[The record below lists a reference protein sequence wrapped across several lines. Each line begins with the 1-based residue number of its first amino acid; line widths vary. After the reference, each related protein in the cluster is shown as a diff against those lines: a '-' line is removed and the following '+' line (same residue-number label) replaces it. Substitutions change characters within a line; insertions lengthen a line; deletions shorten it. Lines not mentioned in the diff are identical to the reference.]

1 MIRMRCVHMVAFR
14 LLLSVALTMFVTA
27 SPALAEQAASA
38 SDTLRLA
45 EVWRTALANHPVVRQ
60 ARSVLD
66 QAVAD
71 ARTARGAYDP
81 SVSAS
86 WEQKNF
92 GGSLY
97 YDYLKGTATVPT
109 PLGADIKLSYENT
122 AGRYINPERR
132 TSAPGLLSVGLSLPI
147 GQRWLADERRVS
159 LNVARE
165 AERIAA
171 QDVRSAE
178 NRVILESTRDY
189 ARWYEAYRRV
199 SIGRE
204 GLAMA
209 EARYEFA
216 RSRVRAGEAAPLDTV
231 EALLEVQRRKSSLV
245 EAEQSLFN
253 ARSTMALHL
262 WDATG
267 RPAVLSAFTVP
278 VFDRPN
284 ATGDNDEI
292 LLRSVARHPDVL
304 KARSRIGQ
312 TRAQQQLANA
322 QRIPLP
328 SLDIFA
334 LSAADEFPL
343 NKSVDYGADANNL
356 KRSAG
361 LTVPLF
367 FLKERGRAA
376 SASAR
381 YQQTII
387 DQSRVEVAVRT
398 NISIALREMETAAQ
412 LLDLQQDVISNSQL
426 LVRGEDTRFRNGEST
441 LLLVMIRER
450 ALLDELLRVASLEQR
465 LMGSYADRVTLT
477 GEWEALV
484 SGRMR

>member
-1 MIRMRCVHMVAFR
+1 MLLAFSACVAG
-14 LLLSVALTMFVTA
+14 
-27 SPALAEQAASA
+27 SPIFAQQSTPQ

-45 EVWRTALANHPVVRQ
+45 DVWRTVLANHPVVRQ

-71 ARTARGAYDP
+71 SRTARGAYDP

-86 WEQKNF
+86 WEQKNY

-97 YDYLKGTATVPT
+97 YDYLKGTATIPT
-109 PLGADIKLSYENT
+109 PFGPDLKLSYENT

-132 TSAPGLLSVGLSLPI
+132 TSAPGLLSIGLSLPI

-159 LNVARE
+159 LTIARE

-189 ARWYEAYRRV
+189 ARWYEAHRRV
-199 SIGRE
+199 GIGRE

-209 EARYEFA
+209 EARYEFT
-216 RSRVRAGEAAPLDTV
+216 RSRVRGGEAAPLDTV

-253 ARSTMALHL
+253 ARAAMALHL
-262 WDATG
+262 WDSTG
-267 RPAVLSAFTVP
+267 RPVALNAFSVP

-284 ATGDNDEI
+284 LSTDDDAI
-292 LLRSVARHPDVL
+292 ISQSVGRHPDVI
-304 KARSRIGQ
+304 KARSRFGQ

-322 QRIPLP
+322 QRVPLP
-328 SLDIFA
+328 SLELFA

-343 NKSVDYGADANNL
+343 SNSVNYGANGNNL
-356 KRSAG
+356 KRGAG

-381 YQQTII
+381 YQQTLI
-387 DQSRVEVAVRT
+387 DQSRVELAVRT
-398 NISIALREMETAAQ
+398 NISIAMREMATAAQ
-412 LLDLQQDVISNSQL
+412 LLDLQRDVISNAQL
-426 LVRGEDTRFRNGEST
+426 IVRGEDTRFRNGEST

-450 ALLDELLRVASLEQR
+450 ALLDELLRVATLEQR

-484 SGRMR
+484 RSGPR